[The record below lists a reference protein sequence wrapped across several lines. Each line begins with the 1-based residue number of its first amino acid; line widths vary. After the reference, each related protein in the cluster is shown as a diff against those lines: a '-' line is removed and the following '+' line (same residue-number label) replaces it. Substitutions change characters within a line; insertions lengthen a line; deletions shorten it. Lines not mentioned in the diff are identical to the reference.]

1 MKTTLPTLEQLND
14 ESFVKELEYM
24 RTLLT
29 GAEIN
34 EEAAKHGDGDVIA
47 DTCDNIAGIV
57 PYRLYAHLS
66 TLFDDGVI
74 LDIGTLY
81 GSSALALSYNTKNHV
96 KSYDLAE
103 KSKIAQKMARENIDW
118 NIMDFRKDESI
129 EWDKVKM
136 IVVDTD
142 HTGEQEIEFMKF
154 LIGKDWKGIM
164 CFDDIHLNRAMID
177 FWECFEDDIK
187 ADLTELGHGVF
198 NAESPHKTCGT
209 GFVELDL
216 E

>member
-1 MKTTLPTLEQLND
+1 MKTPLPTLEQLND

-103 KSKIAQKMARENIDW
+103 KSKIAQKMTRENIDW

-136 IVVDTD
+136 IVIDTN
-142 HTGEQEIEFMKF
+142 HTGEQEVEFMKF
-154 LIGKDWKGIM
+154 LIEKDWKGIM
-164 CFDDIHLNRAMID
+164 CFDDINLNRAMID
-177 FWECFEDDIK
+177 FWECFDDDIK
-187 ADLTELGHGVF
+187 KDVSELGHGVF
-198 NAESPHKTCGT
+198 NAASPHKNCGT
-209 GFVELDL
+209 GFVEFDL

>member
-14 ESFVKELEYM
+14 ESFVKELDYM

-81 GSSALALSYNTKNHV
+81 GSSALALSYNTKNRV
-96 KSYDLAE
+96 KSYDLSE
-103 KSKIAQKMARENIDW
+103 KSKIAQRMERDNIDW
-118 NIMDFRKDESI
+118 NIMDFRTDESI

-142 HTGEQEIEFMKF
+142 HTGEQEVEFMKF
-154 LIGKDWKGIM
+154 LIEKDWKGIM

-177 FWECFEDDIK
+177 FWECFDENIKEDVTK
-187 ADLTELGHGVF
+187 LGHGVF
-198 NAESPHKTCGT
+198 NMESPSRS
-209 GFVELDL
+209 
-216 E
+216 

>member
-29 GAEIN
+29 DADIN
-34 EEAAKHGDGDVIA
+34 EEAKFYRDGDVIG
-47 DTCDNIAGIV
+47 DTCDAPAGEV

-66 TLFDDGVI
+66 TLFEDGVI

-103 KSKIAQKMARENIDW
+103 KSKLAQKMKKDNIDW

-136 IVVDTD
+136 IVIDTN
-142 HTGEQEIEFMKF
+142 HTGEQESEFMKF
-154 LIGKDWKGIM
+154 LIAKDWKGIM
-164 CFDDIHLNRAMID
+164 CFDDIKLNRPMID
-177 FWECFEDDIK
+177 FWECFDDDIK
-187 ADLTELGHGVF
+187 ADVTKLGHGVF
-198 NAESPHKTCGT
+198 NAESPDKTCGT

>member
-24 RTLLT
+24 KTLLT
-29 GAEIN
+29 DADIN
-34 EEAAKHGDGDVIA
+34 EEAKPYRDGDVIGT
-47 DTCDNIAGIV
+47 TCDDPAGEV
-57 PYRLYAHLS
+57 PYRLYAYLS
-66 TLFDDGVI
+66 TTFDDGVI

-96 KSYDLAE
+96 KSYDLSE
-103 KSKIAQKMARENIDW
+103 KSKIAQKMKRDNIDW

-136 IVVDTD
+136 IVIDTD
-142 HTGEQEIEFMKF
+142 HTGVQEIEFMKF
-154 LIGKDWKGIM
+154 FIEKDWKGIM

-177 FWECFEDDIK
+177 FWECFDDDIK

-198 NAESPHKTCGT
+198 NAESPDKTCGT

>member
-34 EEAAKHGDGDVIA
+34 EEAEKHGDGDVIA

-96 KSYDLAE
+96 KSYDLSE
-103 KSKIAQKMARENIDW
+103 KSKIAQRMERDNIDW
-118 NIMDFRKDESI
+118 NIMDFREDESI

-142 HTGEQEIEFMKF
+142 HTGEQEVEFMKF
-154 LIGKDWKGIM
+154 LIAKDWKGIM

-177 FWECFEDDIK
+177 FWECFDEDIREDVTK
-187 ADLTELGHGVF
+187 LGHGVF
-198 NAESPHKTCGT
+198 NAESPDKTCGT
-209 GFVELDL
+209 GFVEIDL

>member
-47 DTCDNIAGIV
+47 DSCDNPAGTV

-96 KSYDLAE
+96 KSYDLSE
-103 KSKIAQKMARENIDW
+103 KSKIAQRMERDNIDW
-118 NIMDFRKDESI
+118 NIMDFREDESI

-142 HTGEQEIEFMKF
+142 HTGEQEVEFMKF
-154 LIGKDWKGIM
+154 LIAKDWKGIM

-177 FWECFEDDIK
+177 FWECFDEDIREDVTK
-187 ADLTELGHGVF
+187 LGHGVF
-198 NAESPHKTCGT
+198 NMESPDKTCGT
-209 GFVELDL
+209 GFVEIDL

>member
-1 MKTTLPTLEQLND
+1 MKTKLPTLEQLND

-24 RTLLT
+24 RTHLT
-29 GAEIN
+29 EAGIH

-57 PYRLYAHLS
+57 PYRLYAYLS

-103 KSKIAQKMARENIDW
+103 KSKIAQRMERDNIDW
-118 NIMDFRKDESI
+118 NIMDFREDESI

-142 HTGEQEIEFMKF
+142 HTGEQEVEFMKF
-154 LIGKDWKGIM
+154 LIAKDWKGIM

-177 FWECFEDDIK
+177 FWECFDEDIREDVTK
-187 ADLTELGHGVF
+187 LGHGVF
-198 NAESPHKTCGT
+198 NAESPDKTCGT
-209 GFVELDL
+209 GFVEIDL
-216 E
+216 

>member
-34 EEAAKHGDGDVIA
+34 EEAEKHGDGDVIA

-96 KSYDLAE
+96 KSYDLSE
-103 KSKIAQKMARENIDW
+103 KSKIAQRMERDNIDW
-118 NIMDFRKDESI
+118 NIMDFREDESI

-136 IVVDTD
+136 IVIDTN
-142 HTGEQEIEFMKF
+142 HTGDQEVEFMKF
-154 LIGKDWKGIM
+154 LIAKDWKGIM

-177 FWECFEDDIK
+177 FWECFDEDIREDVTK
-187 ADLTELGHGVF
+187 LGHGVF
-198 NAESPHKTCGT
+198 NAESPDKTCGT
-209 GFVELDL
+209 GFVEIDL

>member
-24 RTLLT
+24 RTHLT
-29 GAEIN
+29 EAGIN
-34 EEAAKHGDGDVIA
+34 EEAAKHGDGDVVS
-47 DTCDNIAGIV
+47 DSCDNIAGIV

-66 TLFDDGVI
+66 TTFDDGVI

-103 KSKIAQKMARENIDW
+103 KSKIAQKMTRENIDW

-136 IVVDTD
+136 IVIDTN
-142 HTGEQEIEFMKF
+142 HTGEQESEFMKF
-154 LIGKDWKGIM
+154 LIAKDWKGIM
-164 CFDDIHLNRAMID
+164 CFDDIKLNRPMID
-177 FWECFEDDIK
+177 FWECFDEDIK
-187 ADLTELGHGVF
+187 ADVTKLGHGVF
-198 NAESPHKTCGT
+198 NAESPDKTCGT